1 MLSSAVQKFKSVSTI
16 SDRAVQLSNDVAECG
31 HISDLRLVH
40 IMIMTVGKNIVK
52 VKAASYPCPLLVDE
66 DCNWAAIHILSL
78 YPILRLV
85 LFFVFY
91 LCLPPPF
98 DFISGLC

>member
-1 MLSSAVQKFKSVSTI
+1 
-16 SDRAVQLSNDVAECG
+16 
-31 HISDLRLVH
+31 
-40 IMIMTVGKNIVK
+40 MTVGKNIVK

-85 LFFVFY
+85 LFFRILFV
-91 LCLPPPF
+91 PPAAF
-98 DFISGLC
+98 